1 MARAAEVDVGGW
13 AEAVEAY
20 FERGWTDGLP
30 VIPATAETIRPFLA
44 AAGLEPPGTRALRQ
58 PGHG

>member
-1 MARAAEVDVGGW
+1 MALAAAEVAVAGW

-30 VIPATAETIRPFLA
+30 RRNVPD
-44 AAGLEPPGTRALRQ
+44 
-58 PGHG
+58 

>member
-1 MARAAEVDVGGW
+1 MARAAEVDVAGW

-30 VIPATAETIRPFLA
+30 VVPTTPESIRPFQI
-44 AAGLEPPGTRALRQ
+44 GRA
-58 PGHG
+58 HV